1 MSTRSHLIQTNRSM
15 IILDPNG
22 MPVNLGQT
30 TREDYPEA
38 LFPIMAYDGKNV
50 IPTAL
55 GYRSFF
61 GEDKKF
67 NVGTLLNGKL
77 VQQVFVFQTI
87 AMSTVMIALAE
98 DGMYVSNATEE
109 PTQFPWLKIVDTSTG
124 QAEGVRRLWTYCVIS
139 NVVYFYQQG
148 SDGFYGLVDPAK
160 YAETTIPEVI
170 TGASITQIWLNTD
183 LQVGLLKYV
192 PNFINMAGQLGIFKA
207 ANRLGFWDS
216 ENAVAWSSATQVYD
230 FKPSTTTFAGVTTF
244 VDVVGNITTIK
255 QHGNGFIIYAT
266 KSITL
271 VLPLSGSPERW
282 TGRAIFSDVGVVFD
296 IQVAV
301 GQPDTVHFAITSG
314 GLARIENGDPQFIQP
329 EVMDYVRQNNE
340 LYALTVVESRYLF
353 IHTAAELDDVLAP
366 VLETVKLEDA
376 EGNSY
381 LFPKPIT
388 TPVTTVVGMIEQQ
401 ANSQHPA
408 YQSEFTEAME
418 PIYPAANGI
427 EPDRKLVPCWTGY
440 TLDTNFGDDV
450 ITRPVYTDTVNIP
463 SQVDSGVSYPSTFQ
477 LNLPLYDSYYYGAD
491 GVTGLRFI
499 DKAGDEYFEELV
511 KAVNEII
518 RVRDTTQAGVAKFLN
533 VPTFDVNTPVQ
544 EPTPSLSVG
553 PGAYTNTFD
562 LTELDWTWQNVI
574 QYTDPVAIEANECA
588 LIYKIKTQDV
598 KFKHQLTI
606 TEVVESSGNYE
617 VEALVPGYITLVE
630 EADGMR
636 VNDVIL
642 GTAEPI
648 INLFDSNN
656 QYIGF
661 VVCSPAGIA
670 AAQMIAG
677 HSGESL
683 GPGVVRY
690 LDVPAPSP
698 NVFSVQFGAGT
709 PDFSIDNKALF
720 RTSSSSFGSTINSRG
735 VAMALAISMYGN
747 ASKTGFDIW
756 SGAAIVGEPE
766 ELWTPITKP
775 NIGLSQSGAT
785 VGQLLTRTA
794 DTVTAYR
801 DQYNNIVRVAGN
813 MYNAGPIGYADYPP
827 YVTNKS
833 ASFDADVANAL
844 QYIGE
849 NSVTLTSAELTIA
862 TEPTFRPEADWPR
875 GFFSEVSG
883 YGYFPRGGFSF
894 RKTHSR
900 SIFKACSST
909 GLNPLPWDENEDI
922 GDSVFN
928 PNLPIIP
935 GPSLNSPYQWEYP
948 DAIPLPDNYV
958 MFKKGSL
965 SPYYQ
970 TYEEAIVLDL
980 QLEKWGLYSNPHK
993 TVYSLYPVNRTDQ
1006 SIVPVQDY
1014 GLRAG
1019 ALNTVGLL
1027 SMFTHENPDSSIS
1040 YGKIGDYRKGVTG
1053 ASNVV
1058 ADFAK
1063 KANCYLIVEASLNG
1077 DFIDPT
1083 LSQGITVVDSLR
1095 AELPFTATAKWFNIR
1110 FEGTFDLK
1118 GLSFESSSKG
1128 RR

>member
-1 MSTRSHLIQTNRSM
+1 M

-87 AMSTVMIALAE
+87 AMSTLMVALAE
-98 DGMYVSNATEE
+98 DGIYVSNATEE
-109 PTQFPWLKIVDTSTG
+109 DTQFPWLKIVDTSAG

-139 NVVYFYQQG
+139 NIVYFYQQG

-183 LQVGLLKYV
+183 LQVGLLKYK

-255 QHGNGFIIYAT
+255 QHGNGFIIYAS
-266 KSITL
+266 KSVTL

-353 IHTAAELDDVLAP
+353 IHTAAELDDILAP
-366 VLETVKLEDA
+366 SYETVLPDSTGNYYAFPNPDPVVPEDA
-376 EGNSY
+376 KE
-381 LFPKPIT
+381 LIT
-388 TPVTTVVGMIEQQ
+388 QYVNGTNAAAQ
-401 ANSQHPA
+401 AEF
-408 YQSEFTEAME
+408 SEAQE
-418 PIYPAANGI
+418 PI
-427 EPDRKLVPCWTGY
+427 
-440 TLDTNFGDDV
+440 
-450 ITRPVYTDTVNIP
+450 
-463 SQVDSGVSYPSTFQ
+463 SGVIVPSDKALIPCFTGHGYHTNVDEF
-477 LNLPLYDSYYYGAD
+477 LTVFSREVFVELESVLSPGSIWNIKLREYRPNYDIYYYEASK
-491 GVTGLRFI
+491 RFI
-499 DKAGDEYFEELV
+499 DKAGQEYLEVMQDSVNRLVETNTIQVNVSQQMSLPDLLQLATPITGQGPTQTLVSTGIPWPQATWTWENLIEEELLIPAFTECSQV
-511 KAVNEII
+511 IKAAVADITYAATVDMTEELAPIYNVELGTYDFHYIGTSGLVRIAEPVII
-518 RVRDTTQAGVAKFLN
+518 LRDKLTNALAGYMPLDSDMKDLMVGTHGVRHANNGWPVFWPSGNSSQDTEMYARSMLN
-533 VPTFDVNTPVQ
+533 TTP
-544 EPTPSLSVG
+544 PTPSNKTYYTKGQMLGPRLAKRRGANPAGSWVESPNSPENWVAPNGCATIDGNSWDHLGSVDGGWLGGGSALAAWKRVETRQYVRDGSDVCSTTSTGRLSD
-553 PGAYTNTFD
+553 YR
-562 LTELDWTWQNVI
+562 
-574 QYTDPVAIEANECA
+574 
-588 LIYKIKTQDV
+588 
-598 KFKHQLTI
+598 TI
-606 TEVVESSGNYE
+606 TPVNLYPTNNSQGFSAGTSNLTPDQIV
-617 VEALVPGYITLVE
+617 ALE
-630 EADGMR
+630 EAA
-636 VNDVIL
+636 N
-642 GTAEPI
+642 
-648 INLFDSNN
+648 
-656 QYIGF
+656 Y
-661 VVCSPAGIA
+661 
-670 AAQMIAG
+670 
-677 HSGESL
+677 
-683 GPGVVRY
+683 
-690 LDVPAPSP
+690 VP
-698 NVFSVQFGAGT
+698 
-709 PDFSIDNKALF
+709 K
-720 RTSSSSFGSTINSRG
+720 
-735 VAMALAISMYGN
+735 
-747 ASKTGFDIW
+747 
-756 SGAAIVGEPE
+756 
-766 ELWTPITKP
+766 
-775 NIGLSQSGAT
+775 
-785 VGQLLTRTA
+785 
-794 DTVTAYR
+794 
-801 DQYNNIVRVAGN
+801 
-813 MYNAGPIGYADYPP
+813 
-827 YVTNKS
+827 
-833 ASFDADVANAL
+833 
-844 QYIGE
+844 
-849 NSVTLTSAELTIA
+849 TLTLKELTLEV
-862 TEPTFRPEADWPR
+862 TPEYSKRSVEDCPVIFEA
-875 GFFSEVSG
+875 EVDG
-883 YGYFPRGGFSF
+883 YGYVPLGGSF
-894 RKTHSR
+894 RKTHTR
-900 SIFKACSST
+900 SIFKPCSPAQAP
-909 GLNPLPWDENEDI
+909 GLTFPGNPAEDLGDIDVQPAAPTPLPPVI
-922 GDSVFN
+922 N
-928 PNLPIIP
+928 P
-935 GPSLNSPYQWEYP
+935 PYQWQYP
-948 DAIPLPDNYV
+948 PAIPLPDNYI

-993 TVYSLYPVNRTDQ
+993 TIYSLYPVNRTDQ

-1019 ALNTVGLL
+1019 ALNTEGLL

-1077 DFIDPT
+1077 DFIDPA

>member
-1 MSTRSHLIQTNRSM
+1 M

-30 TREDYPEA
+30 TREDYPES

-61 GEDKKF
+61 GEAKKF

-109 PTQFPWLKIVDTSTG
+109 ATQFPWLKIVDTSAG
-124 QAEGVRRLWTYCVIS
+124 QVEGVRRLWTYCVIS

-216 ENAVAWSSATQVYD
+216 ENAVAWSSATQIYD

-255 QHGNGFIIYAT
+255 QHGNGFIIYAS

-381 LFPKPIT
+381 LFPRTIT
-388 TPVTTVVGMIEQQ
+388 TPVTTVGGMIEQQ

-408 YQSEFTEAME
+408 YQLEFTDAME
-418 PIYPAANGI
+418 PIYPAANSI

-450 ITRPVYTDTVNIP
+450 ITATPKVVNLELESPI
-463 SQVDSGVSYPSTFQ
+463 DSGITYTAQ
-477 LNLPLYDSYYYGAD
+477 ITQAKPLYDFYYYGAD
-491 GVTGLRFI
+491 GATGLRFI

-518 RVRDTTQAGVAKFLN
+518 RVQTVTTQGIDLFKTMTDLSWDSEVK
-533 VPTFDVNTPVQ
+533 
-544 EPTPSLSVG
+544 EPTPALSVG
-553 PGAYTNTFD
+553 AGIHTNQID
-562 LTELDWTWQNVI
+562 VDELNWDWEDVI
-574 QYTDPVAIEANECA
+574 DVTDPVAIEANECA
-588 LIYKIKTQDV
+588 LQYKLKLAKIEFRTV
-598 KFKHQLTI
+598 ANLTEEVAGGYY
-606 TEVVESSGNYE
+606 TEYAVAGGYGDLDSGSFVVNHTKG
-617 VEALVPGYITLVE
+617 A
-630 EADGMR
+630 
-636 VNDVIL
+636 
-642 GTAEPI
+642 AEPLI
-648 INLFDSNN
+648 LLYD
-656 QYIGF
+656 QPPLAGVQPIGMMTTN
-661 VVCSPAGIA
+661 AKTAA
-670 AAQMIAG
+670 AAQLLFG
-677 HSGESL
+677 DGGEVVSGNIRRYIYANYPGASTTMALMSSTAL
-683 GPGVVRY
+683 GSANDGEGNSIFGANAVAQARNHVSMAQALAY
-690 LDVPAPSP
+690 LD
-698 NVFSVQFGAGT
+698 AG
-709 PDFSIDNKALF
+709 N
-720 RTSSSSFGSTINSRG
+720 TSSIESISAFDYNTGGGGIVDSTEEIWNREANFAPYAIVWRG
-735 VAMALAISMYGN
+735 LSDQGTQMVHLAPKVLLKMDEYGN
-747 ASKTGFDIW
+747 A
-756 SGAAIVGEPE
+756 
-766 ELWTPITKP
+766 
-775 NIGLSQSGAT
+775 
-785 VGQLLTRTA
+785 
-794 DTVTAYR
+794 
-801 DQYNNIVRVAGN
+801 
-813 MYNAGPIGYADYPP
+813 IGYSGTR
-827 YVTNKS
+827 VTRG
-833 ASFDADVANAL
+833 ASGYAGL
-844 QYIGE
+844 PGY
-849 NSVTLTSAELTIA
+849 LTSAGFSKSANYDADLAAALALAGSNEIRLISLEVITTPTIVVYA
-862 TEPTFRPEADWPR
+862 EPNWPK

-900 SIFKACSST
+900 SIFRPCSST

-928 PNLPIIP
+928 PNLPVVP
-935 GPSLNSPYQWEYP
+935 GPALNPPYQWQYP

-1053 ASNVV
+1053 ASNIV

-1077 DFIDPT
+1077 DFIDPA